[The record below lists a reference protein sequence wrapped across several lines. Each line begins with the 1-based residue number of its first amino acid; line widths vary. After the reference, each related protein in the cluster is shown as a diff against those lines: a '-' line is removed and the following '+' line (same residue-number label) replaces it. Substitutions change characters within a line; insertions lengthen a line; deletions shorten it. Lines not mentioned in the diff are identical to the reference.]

1 MFTKAFKIRIYPTG
15 KQKEYFLKCFG
26 CRRLV
31 YNTFLSLK
39 RDFHKEEGIS
49 LTYSMCSMKLTEMKK
64 MPEYSFLKE
73 VDSTSLQSSL
83 KDLDKAY
90 DNFFKKKGK
99 YPRFKKKGIKDS
111 FRTINNYNSIRIENG
126 RIKLPK
132 VGFLK
137 TKGLPTIQGRILNAT
152 VSMTKNNKF
161 FVSLCVETT
170 SPQLLPKTGKVCG
183 LDLGLKDYV
192 IFDDG
197 TKIENPKFYEKQL
210 KRIVRHQRKLSR
222 CKENSK
228 NREKA
233 RLQVAK
239 DFEKLVNKRMDF
251 LHKLTLGIL
260 REYDV
265 IGVETLKVKKMQQDR
280 KYSRRIQ
287 DASWSIFLQLLQY
300 KAEWYG
306 KELVKIDQFFASTQ
320 TCSECGCINKE
331 TKDTSI
337 REWTC
342 PVCGAH
348 HDRDINAA
356 INIKNE
362 AVRLSMSL

>member
-1 MFTKAFKIRIYPTG
+1 MASVQTTAKTAVRNRSANTANSKSAYVSGSAARQLEIEKRYSEVRRQTDIRR
-15 KQKEYFLKCFG
+15 QLE
-26 CRRLV
+26 
-31 YNTFLSLK
+31 
-39 RDFHKEEGIS
+39 
-49 LTYSMCSMKLTEMKK
+49 
-64 MPEYSFLKE
+64 
-73 VDSTSLQSSL
+73 Q
-83 KDLDKAY
+83 
-90 DNFFKKKGK
+90 
-99 YPRFKKKGIKDS
+99 
-111 FRTINNYNSIRIENG
+111 
-126 RIKLPK
+126 PK
-132 VGFLK
+132 
-137 TKGLPTIQGRILNAT
+137 
-152 VSMTKNNKF
+152 
-161 FVSLCVETT
+161 
-170 SPQLLPKTGKVCG
+170 
-183 LDLGLKDYV
+183 
-192 IFDDG
+192 
-197 TKIENPKFYEKQL
+197 KQL
-210 KRIVRHQRKLSR
+210 SSVTL
-222 CKENSK
+222 K

-251 LHKLTLGIL
+251 LHKLTLSIL

-306 KELVKIDQFFASTQ
+306 KEFVKIDQFFASTQ

-362 AVRLSMSL
+362 AVRLSMVQ